1 MKELN
6 SITLRRHDFRGTYD
20 EKISVGS
27 DCFIGHCG
35 SGTSVFG
42 ENGKV
47 TKITSKYIYCTSES
61 GSVLRYDVEKQDTI
75 GKWRKNFYFINLNR
89 TRDYNDKNVCK
100 MRPSVW
106 NSEKCESEYK

>member
-20 EKISVGS
+20 ETIRIGA
-27 DCFIGHCG
+27 DCFIGRCG

-75 GKWRKNFYFINLNR
+75 GKWRKDFYFINLNR

-106 NSEKCESEYK
+106 NSEKCELEYK

>member
-1 MKELN
+1 MKEFN
-6 SITLRRHDFRGTYD
+6 SISLRRHNFRGTYD
-20 EKISVGS
+20 EIIKIGA

-35 SGTSVFG
+35 SGISVFG

-47 TKITSKYIYCTSES
+47 TKITSRYIYCTSES
-61 GSVLRYDVEKQDTI
+61 GSIVKYDVEKQNTI
-75 GKWRKNFYFINLNR
+75 GKWRKNFYFINLNC

-106 NSEKCESEYK
+106 NSEKCELEYK

>member
-6 SITLRRHDFRGTYD
+6 SISLRRHGFGVTYD
-20 EKISVGS
+20 ETIKVGA
-27 DCFIGHCG
+27 DCFIGQCG
-35 SGTSVFG
+35 SGISVFG

-61 GSVLRYDVEKQDTI
+61 GSVVKYSVEKQNTI

-89 TRDYNDKNVCK
+89 TRDYNNENVCK

-106 NSEKCESEYK
+106 NDKKLELEYK